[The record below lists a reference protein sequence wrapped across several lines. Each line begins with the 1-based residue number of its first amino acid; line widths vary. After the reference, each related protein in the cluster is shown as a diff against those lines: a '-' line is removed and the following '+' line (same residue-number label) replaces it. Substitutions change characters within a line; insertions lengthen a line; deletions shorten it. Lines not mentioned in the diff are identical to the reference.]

1 MKKTLFK
8 VIVYIF
14 CVFSIVELCAEEGLD
29 DLEKKNFFKIE
40 RLEAE
45 IVELKDQYK
54 LLTEQERLNIEKK
67 SESEEALGLEA
78 VVRELAGGIYSA
90 LNTKINNLNKDIL
103 LLKDQYKLLS
113 EKQIINTQEQS
124 ESKGG
129 LDLEV
134 EFLML
139 KAKVKSLN
147 DDISIGF
154 TEEELEIL
162 SNDELIEIAKEKGLE
177 DILVLDADG
186 NLQNIKEVIKLTAST
201 LKEQY
206 ELLKEQ
212 QIFNTQKINE
222 LFDMLELKFTKEAV
236 KEVVLDDKENEKKA
250 YQIYTDG
257 RNQFIGGDYDE
268 AIALFKSYLD
278 SFPNYKN
285 VADAKLWLGRA
296 YFAHEL
302 YSQSKATYLEF
313 QSENLQHAKYP
324 DSMYEL
330 ARVLFE
336 LGELEAAKKLLS
348 KMIEKFPT
356 HDLYK
361 KAKQMLTELEEL
373 TIDA

>member
-14 CVFSIVELCAEEGLD
+14 CVFSIVELCAEEGMD
-29 DLEKKNFFKIE
+29 DLVKKNFFKIE

-45 IVELKDQYK
+45 IIVLKDQYK
-54 LLTEQERLNIEKK
+54 LLTEQQRLNIQKK
-67 SESEEALGLEA
+67 SESEEALNLGT
-78 VVRELAGGIYSA
+78 VMDLAAGIYSA
-90 LNTKINNLNKDIL
+90 LNTKINSLNKDIL
-103 LLKDQYKLLS
+103 ILKNQFKLLA
-113 EKQIINTQEQS
+113 EEQVINTQEQS
-124 ESKGG
+124 ESEVG

-134 EFLML
+134 AFFKLN
-139 KAKVKSLN
+139 AKVNSLN
-147 DDISIGF
+147 DDI
-154 TEEELEIL
+154 L
-162 SNDELIEIAKEKGLE
+162 A
-177 DILVLDADG
+177 
-186 NLQNIKEVIKLTAST
+186 
-201 LKEQY
+201 LKDQY
-206 ELLKEQ
+206 ELLTEQ
-212 QIFNTQKINE
+212 QRLNTQKITE
-222 LFDMLELKFTKEAV
+222 FFDMLELKYTKEAV

-257 RNQFIGGDYDE
+257 RNQFIAGEYDK

-285 VADAKLWLGRA
+285 VADAKLWLGRT
-296 YFAHEL
+296 YFANEL
-302 YSQSKATYLEF
+302 YSQSNAIYLEF

-330 ARVLFE
+330 SRALFE
-336 LGELEAAKKLLS
+336 LGELDAAKKLLT

>member
-14 CVFSIVELCAEEGLD
+14 CVFSIVELCAEEGME

-40 RLEAE
+40 RLESE
-45 IVELKDQYK
+45 IIALKDQYK
-54 LLTEQERLNIEKK
+54 LLTEQQRLNIEKK
-67 SESEEALGLEA
+67 SESEEATDLA
-78 VVRELAGGIYSA
+78 AAMELAAGIYSA
-90 LNTKINNLNKDIL
+90 LNTKINALNKDIL

-124 ESKGG
+124 ESEGG

-134 EFLML
+134 AFFKLN
-139 KAKVKSLN
+139 AKVNSLN
-147 DDISIGF
+147 DDI
-154 TEEELEIL
+154 
-162 SNDELIEIAKEKGLE
+162 
-177 DILVLDADG
+177 
-186 NLQNIKEVIKLTAST
+186 LTAST
-201 LKEQY
+201 LKDQY
-206 ELLKEQ
+206 ELLKEEQ
-212 QIFNTQKINE
+212 RLNTQKITE

-236 KEVVLDDKENEKKA
+236 KEVVFDDKENEKKA
-250 YQIYTDG
+250 FQIYADG
-257 RNQFIGGDYDE
+257 RNQFIAGEYDD

-296 YFAHEL
+296 YFANEL
-302 YSQSKATYLEF
+302 YSQSKAIYLEF

-330 ARVLFE
+330 SRVFFE
-336 LGELEAAKKLLS
+336 LRDIEASKTMLI

-361 KAKQMLTELEEL
+361 KAKQMLAELEEL
-373 TIDA
+373 TVDA

>member
-14 CVFSIVELCAEEGLD
+14 CVFSIIELCAEEGMD

-45 IVELKDQYK
+45 LIVLKDQYK
-54 LLTEQERLNIEKK
+54 LLTEQQRLNIQKK
-67 SESEEALGLEA
+67 SESEETPDLEA
-78 VVRELAGGIYSA
+78 MAIKLAAGVFSA
-90 LNTKINNLNKDIL
+90 LNTKISSLKKDIS
-103 LLKDQYKLLS
+103 LLKDQYKLLA
-113 EKQIINTQEQS
+113 EEQAINTQEQS

-134 EFLML
+134 AFFKLN
-139 KAKVKSLN
+139 AKVNSLN
-147 DDISIGF
+147 DDI
-154 TEEELEIL
+154 
-162 SNDELIEIAKEKGLE
+162 
-177 DILVLDADG
+177 
-186 NLQNIKEVIKLTAST
+186 LTAST
-201 LKEQY
+201 LKDQY
-206 ELLKEQ
+206 ELLKEEQ
-212 QIFNTQKINE
+212 RLNTQKITE

-236 KEVVLDDKENEKKA
+236 KEVALDDKENEKKA
-250 YQIYTDG
+250 FQIYADG
-257 RNQFIGGDYDE
+257 RNQFIAGEYDD

-296 YFAHEL
+296 YFANEL
-302 YSQSKATYLEF
+302 YSQSKAIYIEF

-330 ARVLFE
+330 SRALFE
-336 LGELEAAKKLLS
+336 LGELDAAKKLLT

>member
-14 CVFSIVELCAEEGLD
+14 CVFSIVELYAEEGME

-45 IVELKDQYK
+45 LIVLKDQYQ
-54 LLTEQERLNIEKK
+54 LLTEQQRLVIEKK
-67 SESEEALGLEA
+67 SVSEVAPDLIE
-78 VVRELAGGIYSA
+78 VVTELAAGVYSA
-90 LNTKINNLNKDIL
+90 LNTKINSLNKDIL

-113 EKQIINTQEQS
+113 EEQAINTQEQS

-134 EFLML
+134 AFFKLN
-139 KAKVKSLN
+139 AKVNSLN
-147 DDISIGF
+147 DDI
-154 TEEELEIL
+154 
-162 SNDELIEIAKEKGLE
+162 
-177 DILVLDADG
+177 
-186 NLQNIKEVIKLTAST
+186 LTAST
-201 LKEQY
+201 LKDQY

-212 QIFNTQKINE
+212 QRLNTQKITE

-250 YQIYTDG
+250 FQIYADG
-257 RNQFIGGDYDE
+257 RNQFIAGEYDD

-285 VADAKLWLGRA
+285 VADAKLWLGRT
-296 YFAHEL
+296 YFANEL

>member
-8 VIVYIF
+8 VIVSIF
-14 CVFSIVELCAEEGLD
+14 CVFSIVELCAEEGME

-40 RLEAE
+40 RLESE
-45 IVELKDQYK
+45 IIALKDQYT
-54 LLTEQERLNIEKK
+54 LFAEQQRLNIEKK
-67 SESEEALGLEA
+67 PESEEATDLA
-78 VVRELAGGIYSA
+78 AAMELAAGIYSA
-90 LNTKINNLNKDIL
+90 LNTKINALNKDIL
-103 LLKDQYKLLS
+103 LLKNQYKLLS

-124 ESKGG
+124 ESEGG

-139 KAKVKSLN
+139 KAKVNSLN

-154 TEEELEIL
+154 TEEELEVL

-186 NLQNIKEVIKLTAST
+186 NLQNKEEVIKLTAST

-236 KEVVLDDKENEKKA
+236 KEAVLDDKENEKKA
-250 YQIYTDG
+250 FQIYADG
-257 RNQFIGGDYDE
+257 RNQFIAGDYDE
-268 AIALFKSYLD
+268 AIALFISYLD
-278 SFPNYKN
+278 NFPNYKN

-296 YFAHEL
+296 YSANEL
-302 YSQSKATYLEF
+302 YSQSRAIYLEF

-330 ARVLFE
+330 SRVLFE
-336 LGELEAAKKLLS
+336 LGELDAAKKLLT

-356 HDLYK
+356 HSLYK
-361 KAKQMLTELEEL
+361 KAKQMLAELEEL
-373 TIDA
+373 TVDA